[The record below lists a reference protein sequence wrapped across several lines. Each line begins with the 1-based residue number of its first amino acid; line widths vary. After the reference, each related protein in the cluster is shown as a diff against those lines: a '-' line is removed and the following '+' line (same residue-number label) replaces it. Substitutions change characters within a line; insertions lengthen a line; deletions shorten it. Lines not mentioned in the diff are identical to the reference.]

1 LSRGAQVVGVD
12 HRVRA
17 ELGPA
22 AQSLPIE
29 VVTEFDKLSAP
40 LSSADLIV
48 VSPGV
53 PLSSALLAAERAGV
67 SLVGELSLAAA
78 CCEAPIVAIGG
89 TNGKSTTTAL
99 VAAMLSQDG
108 RSVFCGGNLGT
119 PLSDAVGR
127 PFDCLV
133 VEVSSFQLERVSG
146 FRPRV
151 SVLLNI
157 TEDHLDRHGTFE
169 AYAAAKGNAFA
180 EQSQGDVAVAL
191 HGDPEVLRQARRGAG
206 RIVTFGQAGDY
217 VADAEC
223 VTELSTGRRFGLE
236 GGTLSSRHNRSNA
249 AAAIAAAA
257 AMGASPASIQAALD
271 AYRPLPHRLSRVG
284 SCGEVTFYYDSKAT
298 NVGAAVA
305 AVLGLP
311 EARVVLIAG
320 GKGKEGSYQP
330 LRAALAERGRAVVLI
345 GEAATEM
352 AAVFSGA
359 VDVTLASDMPDAVAK
374 AYERAQPGDAV
385 LLSPACASFDM
396 FTSYAH
402 RGRCFAEAV
411 SSLTELQGVEA

>member
-1 LSRGAQVVGVD
+1 
-12 HRVRA
+12 
-17 ELGPA
+17 
-22 AQSLPIE
+22 
-29 VVTEFDKLSAP
+29 
-40 LSSADLIV
+40 
-48 VSPGV
+48 
-53 PLSSALLAAERAGV
+53 
-67 SLVGELSLAAA
+67 
-78 CCEAPIVAIGG
+78 
-89 TNGKSTTTAL
+89 
-99 VAAMLSQDG
+99 
-108 RSVFCGGNLGT
+108 
-119 PLSDAVGR
+119 
-127 PFDCLV
+127 
-133 VEVSSFQLERVSG
+133 
-146 FRPRV
+146 
-151 SVLLNI
+151 
-157 TEDHLDRHGTFE
+157 
-169 AYAAAKGNAFA
+169 
-180 EQSQGDVAVAL
+180 VAVAL
-191 HGDPEVLRQARRGAG
+191 HGDREVLRQARRGAG

-223 VTELSTGRRFGLE
+223 VAELSTGRRFGLQ
-236 GGTLSSRHNRSNA
+236 GGSLSSRHNRSNA

-271 AYRPLPHRLSRVG
+271 GYRPLPHRLSLVG
-284 SCGEVTFYYDSKAT
+284 SCGEVTFYDDSKAT

-305 AVLGLP
+305 AVRGLP

-320 GKGKEGSYQP
+320 GTGKEGSYQP